1 MYKASELMKMEFLI
15 VIATKVGRRCGRGGK
30 TALLIH
36 IQAIY
41 VQGRRGNEKHIF
53 HRYSHENGEYKGT
66 AFQSINCGYVL
77 FSVMLSME
85 TRISVLRSR
94 HLNEV
99 KQSKC
104 AKHYLFFACF
114 HQKRSKMH
122 D

>member
-53 HRYSHENGEYKGT
+53 HRYSHENGKYKGT

-77 FSVMLSME
+77 FFCDAVHGNMFFCTALSIASGAY
-85 TRISVLRSR
+85 T
-94 HLNEV
+94 
-99 KQSKC
+99 
-104 AKHYLFFACF
+104 
-114 HQKRSKMH
+114 
-122 D
+122 